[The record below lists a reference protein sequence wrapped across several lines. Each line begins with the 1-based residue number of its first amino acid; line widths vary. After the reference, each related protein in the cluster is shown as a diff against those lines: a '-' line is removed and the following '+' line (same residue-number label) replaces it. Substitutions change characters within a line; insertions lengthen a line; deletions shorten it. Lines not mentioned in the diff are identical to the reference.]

1 MKITNDK
8 IVKFI
13 KNKID
18 IQYHFNVFKQKK
30 EIKTEWMSE
39 AQKPESLIDQL
50 FIKLLKSLEIPENQ
64 IISQNRIKLYDIFKE
79 RKYRYPDYKIIKNR
93 KSPKN
98 LLIELEP
105 YNSDIHLGINQAR
118 EWIQDINIGTFNNA
132 LVINFN
138 FFILIYF
145 DGTEVKKKELSLE
158 KACDYICE
166 IVFGGKTSI
175 KLEEINK
182 ITEQFYNQFYAIIH
196 GGTYSNLKKEII
208 KIEKENC
215 ILNNLVYDENLKE
228 EEKIEFVY
236 TIFNRLIFIKIL
248 IDWQLIPPI
257 FSYLKGLPK
266 HLIHTEL
273 KNLFFKTL
281 AIRKEE
287 RQVLAEIFKGIP
299 FLNGGLFR
307 ISDIEKENPDLL
319 IQPKYIIKILDFLGE
334 YAFID
339 GESSE
344 SSINSEILG
353 YIFEKTIDFRK
364 GTGSYYTHR
373 LICEFMCENTL
384 YPMLLSRI
392 NEYLITIDYRQ
403 EELFENFEEI
413 FMLKEK
419 TLLNVYNQIIKPL
432 KVCDICVG
440 SGAFLLSM
448 ANLILMIHKRIL
460 RILNQD
466 LEEIEI
472 KKHIVEYNLYGV
484 DIMPSAIQICQL
496 RLWLWITENSKEVQ
510 PLPNIEYNLRL
521 GNSLLGTVKSISI
534 RTVNFEFINRLKD
547 SNVLNKEDEK
557 MQHILKNLE
566 SGIISFST
574 LKLLKTKLIEEYLYS
589 HDKTTLVLKKFIEE
603 LNELIINDANRIYLN
618 FLKEKIKNQELKK
631 QITLDFLRRLK
642 VFHWYVEFPQVFP
655 KGFDII
661 IGNPPYISTKFMEK
675 IYIEQEIQEKEKELQ
690 KRKKRIKTLKS
701 DDTKVVY
708 KKIINKLEAEI
719 LYNKKLFSTDY
730 YQIEKLYNKIYKE
743 FLKNNYVWA
752 YKIYDILVPFFER
765 GFSLLNK
772 NSYISFITSNK
783 FLSTDYGAKI
793 RKDLLLNKQ
802 IDLLI
807 DISMIKVFKDAAVYP
822 IIITLKNSKR
832 PENWKIKIAR
842 YTDIN
847 DLGTSIAKIAQERY
861 ISKEINYLI
870 YIPMNKN
877 SFELFD
883 KIFYHQDCFTV
894 GNEFIGHYREFD
906 FTKWKNYEIFV
917 KKNPGENFGE
927 DYLYYITNN
936 DIEKFQIQIS
946 EQSYFY
952 KIVSVRDNPK
962 KLNIPQEKWD
972 LFKKK
977 LLLIKEVA
985 LELTCALSENYV
997 NIGKLYGLRLKED
1010 SALKNY
1016 SYYYFLALFNSNLL
1030 DFYFRVIFWNTHL
1043 SGGYL
1048 NYHFSYL
1055 SVLPILRIELNSQNY
1070 KRIVLLSKI
1079 LTLQYNDLT
1088 KELLD
1093 MLILHVYFPKDF
1105 PLNQTILE
1113 SLDRFTFDSLNKN
1126 NISQINAL
1134 INKNEIKIK
1143 DLELHEYYQIILKER
1158 KFK

>member
-1 MKITNDK
+1 MKITEDK

-13 KNKID
+13 KDKID
-18 IQYHFNVFKQKK
+18 IQYHYNVFKQKK
-30 EIKTEWMSE
+30 EIKPEWMSE
-39 AQKPESLIDQL
+39 AQKPESLVEQL

-79 RKYRYPDYKIIKNR
+79 KKYRYPDYKIIKNR

-105 YNSDIHLGINQAR
+105 YNSDIQLGINQAR

-138 FFILIYF
+138 YFILIYF
-145 DGTEVKKKELSLE
+145 DGTEVKKEELSLE
-158 KACDYICE
+158 KACDYIYE
-166 IVFGGKTSI
+166 VVFGGKTSI

-196 GGTYSNLKKEII
+196 GGTYSNLKKETI

-215 ILNNLVYDENLKE
+215 ILNNLAYDENLKE
-228 EEKIEFVY
+228 EKKIEFVY

-248 IDWQLIPPI
+248 INWQLIPPI
-257 FSYLKGLPK
+257 FSYLKELPK
-266 HLIHTEL
+266 HLIHAEL

-287 RQVLAEIFKGIP
+287 RQVLAEIFKEIP

-307 ISDIEKENPDLL
+307 ISDIEKDNPDL
-319 IQPKYIIKILDFLGE
+319 IIRSKYIIKILDFLGE
-334 YAFID
+334 YTFID
-339 GESSE
+339 GESSD

-364 GTGSYYTHR
+364 GTGSYYTHK

-392 NEYLITIDYRQ
+392 NEYLTSLDYKQ
-403 EELFENFEEI
+403 EELLENFEEI

-419 TLLNVYNQIIKPL
+419 TLLNIYNQIIKPL
-432 KVCDICVG
+432 KVCDVCVG

-466 LEEIEI
+466 IDDIEI
-472 KKHIVEYNLYGV
+472 KKHIIEYNLYGV

-496 RLWLWITENSKEVQ
+496 RLWLWITENSKDVQ

-521 GNSLLGTVKSISI
+521 GNSLLGTAKSISI

-547 SNVLNKEDEK
+547 SSILNKEDKEIK
-557 MQHILKNLE
+557 NILRNLE

-589 HDKTTLVLKKFIEE
+589 HDKTTPILKEFIEE
-603 LNELIINDANRIYLN
+603 LNDLIIKDADRIYLN
-618 FLKEKIKNQELKK
+618 YLKEKIKNQELKK
-631 QITLDFLRRLK
+631 QITLDFLRRMNA
-642 VFHWYVEFPQVFP
+642 FHWYVEFPQVFP

-690 KRKKRIKTLKS
+690 KRKKRIKTLKT
-701 DDTKVVY
+701 DETRENY
-708 KKIINKLEAEI
+708 RKIINRLEAEI

-730 YQIEKLYNKIYKE
+730 YQKEKLYNKIYKE
-743 FLKNNYVWA
+743 FLKNKYVWA

-772 NSYISFITSNK
+772 NSYLSFITSNK
-783 FLSTDYGAKI
+783 FLSTDYGVKI
-793 RKDLLLNKQ
+793 RKDLLHNYQ

-822 IIITLKNSKR
+822 IIITVKNSRK

-847 DLGTSIAKIAQERY
+847 DLGTSIVKIPQERY
-861 ISKEINYLI
+861 NSKKINYLI
-870 YIPMNKN
+870 YIPMNN
-877 SFELFD
+877 DSFKLFD
-883 KIFYHQDCFTV
+883 KIFNHQNCTTV
-894 GNEFIGHYREFD
+894 GNEFTGHYREFD

-917 KKNPGENFGE
+917 KDIPGENFGE
-927 DYLYYITNN
+927 DHLYYITNN

-946 EQSYFY
+946 DQSYFSRILSE
-952 KIVSVRDNPK
+952 KDNPK
-962 KLNIPQEKWD
+962 KLKIPQEKWD
-972 LFKKK
+972 LFKKE

-985 LELTCALSENYV
+985 LELICALSKNYV
-997 NIGKLYGLRLKED
+997 NIGKLYGLRLKKD
-1010 SALKNY
+1010 STLKNY
-1016 SYYYFLALFNSNLL
+1016 SYYYFLALYNSNLL
-1030 DFYFRVIFWNTHL
+1030 DFYFRVNFWNTHL

-1048 NYHFSYL
+1048 NFHFSYL
-1055 SVLPILRIELNSQNY
+1055 SILPILRIELNSKNY

-1079 LTLQYNDLT
+1079 LTLQYSDIT

-1093 MLILHVYFPKDF
+1093 MLILHIFFPKNF
-1105 PLNQTILE
+1105 PLNLRILE
-1113 SLDRFTFDSLNKN
+1113 SLDIFTLDSLNEK
-1126 NISQINAL
+1126 NISQINVL
-1134 INKNEIKIK
+1134 IKKNEIQIK
-1143 DLELHEYYQIILKER
+1143 SLESHEYYQIILNER